1 MLNTLRSDQ
10 RDPCGIYRSELFKCR
25 LNATIAKVQ
34 KDRTGRENFIGGRRN
49 IFRVRRSSLHLRRR
63 MDRRG
68 GTLFPSIASRL
79 AINNVLFIL
88 PAAEI
93 EWRVARAGEVVDRGV
108 LWKRKGTPDRRH
120 YLPKLGSDATI
131 SAQRLH
137 KERSEVCH
145 C

>member
-1 MLNTLRSDQ
+1 MLHRESARRSDRQ
-10 RDPCGIYRSELFKCR
+10 GKFYWRKEKHFSRAPFFFTSPQTD
-25 LNATIAKVQ
+25 
-34 KDRTGRENFIGGRRN
+34 GR
-49 IFRVRRSSLHLRRR
+49 
-63 MDRRG
+63 

-93 EWRVARAGEVVDRGV
+93 EWRVARADEVVDRGV